1 MANAPLGGLARRIA
15 NTEAIRRVA
24 GSDGATLSVASQAH
38 AIALA
43 ALANA
48 SDDTV
53 LVICSTQAEAET
65 LSHDLEF
72 FLESDTHSTHGLSNA
87 AVALLSAWDT
97 LPFERVSPDVATMG
111 SRLEVRIRLESD
123 DRPKV
128 VVTSMRG
135 ALQLV
140 SRDEVEVIRIT
151 KGTQLDIEE
160 FSAWLVRHGY
170 RREPQVEHRGEFSVR
185 GGIIDVFGASATT
198 PLRIDLFGDEV
209 DRLFSFDA
217 GDQRSK
223 DAVLEAVI
231 VPAREFIPNDA
242 ARERARLLADDQAW
256 ARPSLERLAGG
267 HCFDGMEGFAGLVD
281 QERIPLTSLLGSSA
295 SIVLIEPSRLRSRAI
310 ELLDE
315 ERSLVTSL
323 LETWGADGLDAD
335 AAGLHADVDEL
346 LASSAATT
354 ISMPSIPEGP
364 ETPSL
369 PTGSIEVVAGDAARL
384 SSQITRWRDK
394 RFHVVAAVAT
404 QRSAERFME
413 VVGAEGIET
422 TLRNSVPADEE
433 VSVVVSGLS
442 RGFVLSEQRIAVL
455 AESDITGR
463 RTPHR
468 APRPR
473 PKVTTGFFD
482 DLGIGSYVVHRH
494 HGIARFSGVT
504 TRTLGEATR
513 EYLILEFRG
522 GDRIY
527 LPVDQI
533 DMITPYSAGD
543 APTLSKMGG
552 ADWQRTRSKA
562 RSAASEIAEELV
574 ALYRQRLVSPGYAFQ
589 PDTPWQAEMEAAFPY
604 EETPDQLEAINA
616 VKADMEAARPMD
628 RLVCADVGFGKTEI
642 AVRAAFKAVQDGRQ
656 VAVLVPTTLLASQ
669 HHEVFSERFG
679 GYPITVA
686 LLSRFL
692 TDAEARQVRE
702 QLKEGSIDVIVGT
715 HRLLSEDIEFKHLG
729 LLVVDEEQRFG
740 VSHKEAIKAMS
751 AGVDVLTLTASP
763 IPRTLEMALT
773 GIRDLSMVTTPPADR
788 RPILTFVG
796 ERDDRAIV
804 EAIRRELLRD
814 GQVFFVHNR
823 VADIEDVARR
833 VRELVPEARVAIA
846 HGQMDEG
853 SLERVV
859 MDFADRQAD
868 VLVCTTIVEN
878 GIDMPTV
885 NTLIVDRADLLGLGQ
900 LHQLRGRVGRSGQ
913 RAYAYLFHPADMVL
927 SETAYERLRTI
938 GEATELG
945 SGFKIAMRDLEIR
958 GAGNLLGRD
967 QSGHVA
973 AVGYDLYVQM
983 VAEAVAE
990 ARGDIVPDVISVS
1003 IDLPGEA
1010 HLPENYVAQ
1019 SDVRLE
1025 AYRRLS
1031 TTTSDEQIEDMRA
1044 EWLDRFGPLP
1054 AAAEGLLD
1062 LASLRVACLRI
1073 GIQEISVL
1081 PARIGGRAVPLAKI
1095 SPITLRASAQIRVQ
1109 RLVGDRAYDEST
1121 KTLRVDLRPE
1131 WSTAAGLRDLLD
1143 QLVPADS

>member
-1 MANAPLGGLARRIA
+1 MGESPLFPLAHRIA
-15 NTEAIRRVA
+15 STEAIRRVA
-24 GSDGATLSVASQAH
+24 GVDGSTLSVSRQAQ

-43 ALANA
+43 GLALASN
-48 SDDTV
+48 DCV
-53 LVICSTQAEAET
+53 LIICATQAEAET
-65 LSHDLEF
+65 LAHDMGG
-72 FLESDTHSTHGLSNA
+72 FLEGDRGETHGLSSTD
-87 AVALLSAWDT
+87 VALLPAWDT

-111 SRLEVRIRLESD
+111 QRLEIRLRLEAGLA
-123 DRPKV
+123 PKAI
-128 VVTSMRG
+128 VTSMRG
-135 ALQLV
+135 AMQLV
-140 SRDEVEVIRIT
+140 PRQKVSCRRVT
-151 KGTQLDIEE
+151 KGTRLDLGELA
-160 FSAWLVRHGY
+160 SWLVDHGY
-170 RREPQVEHRGEFSVR
+170 RREPQVEHRGEFSIR
-185 GGIIDVFGASATT
+185 GGIIDIFGSSSPQ

-209 DRLFSFDA
+209 DRLFCFDP
-217 GDQRSK
+217 GDQRSR
-223 DAVLEAVI
+223 DPLREAVI
-231 VPAREFIPNDA
+231 VPAREFIATPDI
-242 ARERARLLADDQAW
+242 RDRAEALAKSQTW
-256 ARPSLERLAGG
+256 AKGSLDRLAQGLS
-267 HCFDGMEGFAGLVD
+267 FDGMEGFFGLLD
-281 QERIPLTSLLGSSA
+281 EARISLTSLLGSRA
-295 SIVLIEPSRLRSRAI
+295 SIVLVEPTRLRSRAM

-315 ERSLVTSL
+315 ERSLVSSL
-323 LETWGADGLDAD
+323 LETWEAKDIDVEAV
-335 AAGLHADVDEL
+335 GLHADLEQI
-346 LASSAATT
+346 LAGSQA
-354 ISMPSIPEGP
+354 ISIAIPALVEGP
-364 ETPSL
+364 ETPQF
-369 PTGSIEVVAGDAARL
+369 PTGSIDVVAGDAGRL
-384 SSQITRWRDK
+384 AHQIGIWREK
-394 RFHVVAAVAT
+394 GFHVVASLAT
-404 QRSAERFME
+404 PRSADRFLE
-413 VVGAEGIET
+413 VLSSEGIT
-422 TLRNSVPADEE
+422 AHLRQIVPHDPE
-433 VSVVVSGLS
+433 VSIVVAGLS
-442 RGFVLSEQRIAVL
+442 RGFVLTEQKLAVL

-463 RTPHR
+463 RSPHR
-468 APRPR
+468 APRQR

-494 HGIARFSGVT
+494 HGIAKFSGVT
-504 TRTLGEATR
+504 TRTLGETTR

-522 GDRIY
+522 SDRIY

-552 ADWQRTRSKA
+552 ADWQRTRAKA

-574 ALYRQRLVSPGYAFQ
+574 ALYRQRLVSPGFAFQ
-589 PDTPWQAEMEAAFPY
+589 GDTPWQAEMEAAFPY
-604 EETPDQLEAINA
+604 EETPDQLEAIQA

-642 AVRAAFKAVQDGRQ
+642 AVRAAFKAVQEGRQ
-656 VAVLVPTTLLASQ
+656 VAILVPTTLLASQ
-669 HHEVFSERFG
+669 HHQVFSERFG
-679 GYPITVA
+679 GYPLTVG

-692 TDAEARQVRE
+692 TDAEAREVR
-702 QLKEGSIDVIVGT
+702 QGLADGSIDVIVGT
-715 HRLLSEDIEFKHLG
+715 HRLLSEDVEFKKLG

-740 VSHKEAIKAMS
+740 VNHKEAIKAMS

-814 GQVFFVHNR
+814 GQVFYVHNR
-823 VADIEDVARR
+823 VADIDDAARR
-833 VRELVPEARVAIA
+833 VRELVPEARVVVA

-853 SLERVV
+853 TLERVV

-913 RAYAYLFHPADMVL
+913 RAYAYLFHPTEKVL

-990 ARGDIVPDVISVS
+990 ARGDIVEDIASVS

-1010 HLPENYVAQ
+1010 HLPESYVSQ
-1019 SDVRLE
+1019 SDTRLE

-1031 TTTSDEQIEDMRA
+1031 TTTIDEQVADIRA

-1054 AAAEGLLD
+1054 PAAQGLLD
-1062 LASLRVACLRI
+1062 LAALRVTCLRI
-1073 GIQEISVL
+1073 GITEISVL
-1081 PARIGGRAVPLAKI
+1081 PARVGGRAIPLAKI
-1095 SPITLRASAQIRVQ
+1095 APITLRASAQIRVQ
-1109 RLVGDRAYDEST
+1109 RLVGDRAYDEES

-1131 WSTAAGLRDLLD
+1131 WASPAGLRDLLD
-1143 QLVPADS
+1143 QLVPPES